1 MLIKRRRVME
11 SIRGRRRRVLAA
23 PSPHDPGFRV
33 TLTVRVRA
41 LCQQWFTSHLLHDM
55 LVSAYT
61 QAAPQTSMQSESLIG
76 KPVFVPVRIHEFA
89 WSLLPWI
96 TGKSRSVVM
105 GGGEEDQHCNS
116 RPQSRGWASGRCR
129 NRLGRQGNYL
139 CILVKMIDIRQL
151 IARMAKM
158 MDRSSLID
166 AVN

>member
-23 PSPHDPGFRV
+23 SSPHDPGFRV
-33 TLTVRVRA
+33 TLTVRIRA

-61 QAAPQTSMQSESLIG
+61 QAAPQTSMHSESLIG
-76 KPVFVPVRIHEFA
+76 KPVFVPVRIHELA

-105 GGGEEDQHCNS
+105 GGGEEEQHCKS
-116 RPQSRGWASGRCR
+116 ATAEHRAADATRVDGVETTDRG
-129 NRLGRQGNYL
+129 
-139 CILVKMIDIRQL
+139 
-151 IARMAKM
+151 
-158 MDRSSLID
+158 DRTG
-166 AVN
+166 